1 MSTLNLSKRAKFK
14 NQNGCLQ
21 KILHILITLKEHGVL
36 VCAGRWLLSSRHP
49 QAAPGGPGQSK
60 GRSGL
65 APQAWGGAGRDVLA
79 GALPGRVAQGQPP
92 GCSAASAEE
101 SDRFKPLWSLPSV
114 AAERLTYRVCTDFA
128 SSWLEDHQNRTPT

>member
-1 MSTLNLSKRAKFK
+1 MLAAEQPPPTGSARRAR
-14 NQNGCLQ
+14 Q
-21 KILHILITLKEHGVL
+21 
-36 VCAGRWLLSSRHP
+36 
-49 QAAPGGPGQSK
+49 

-79 GALPGRVAQGQPP
+79 GALPGRVAQGQPL